1 MARRPPT
8 CVMVCLS
15 VCCGCLQ
22 LLMRSDIT
30 RRLQLELTLED
41 LVLAHGQTLRDA
53 LAQCKPVKAGE
64 RPTLCYRLKPQ

>member
-1 MARRPPT
+1 
-8 CVMVCLS
+8 
-15 VCCGCLQ
+15 
-22 LLMRSDIT
+22 MRSDIT